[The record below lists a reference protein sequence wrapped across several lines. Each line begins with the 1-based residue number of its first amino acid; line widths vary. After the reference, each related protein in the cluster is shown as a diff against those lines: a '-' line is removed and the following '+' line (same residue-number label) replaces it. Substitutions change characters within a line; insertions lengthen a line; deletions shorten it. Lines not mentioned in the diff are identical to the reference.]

1 MSEPN
6 EVTNCERCGK
16 DIAAALEGEALCCR
30 CRYGQLVEH
39 DGGHVW
45 DAFDQMRRHDATFL
59 AAGGLW
65 ALGATQQEDT

>member
-39 DGGHVW
+39 EGEHVR
-45 DAFDQMRRHDATFL
+45 DAVDEMRRHDSLFL
-59 AAGGLW
+59 AAAGLF